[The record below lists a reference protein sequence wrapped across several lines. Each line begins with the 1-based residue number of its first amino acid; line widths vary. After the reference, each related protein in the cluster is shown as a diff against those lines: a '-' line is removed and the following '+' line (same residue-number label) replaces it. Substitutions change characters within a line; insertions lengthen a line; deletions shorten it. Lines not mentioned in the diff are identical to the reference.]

1 MLVSVHRKRV
11 MKYPYTT
18 ITPHLISFSSRKY
31 CTNDTSMPNK
41 GTTENSLNLTH
52 WDSNPQS
59 FVLEAIEIHVLTA
72 LKRISFNQ

>member
-1 MLVSVHRKRV
+1 

-18 ITPHLISFSSRKY
+18 LTAHLISFSSRKY

-52 WDSNPQS
+52 WDSKPRP
-59 FVLEAIEIHVLTA
+59 FVEETIEIYVLTF
-72 LKRISFNQ
+72 LYMLSFNQGHPM